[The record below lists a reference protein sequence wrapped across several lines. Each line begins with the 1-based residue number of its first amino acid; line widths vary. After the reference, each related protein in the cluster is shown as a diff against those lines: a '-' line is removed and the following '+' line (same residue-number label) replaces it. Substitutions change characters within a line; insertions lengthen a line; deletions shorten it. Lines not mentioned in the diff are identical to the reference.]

1 MTENNPN
8 NQYLG
13 DFTGV
18 GRDIN
23 TGGGDVKITF
33 VSQQPENVIL
43 NQRLITGSPY
53 LGLFKF
59 EEGDKDKFFGRN
71 KWIIELTNYLEEKN
85 VLLLLGA
92 SGSGKSSLVQAGLI
106 PKLKDDFGAS
116 KLVNLTFVPDV
127 HPFKSFSGCLA
138 PKYGQSKAEIAQS
151 VQEETLIKVV
161 EGLKNNSDL
170 WFIFIDQFE
179 ELFTRTPKTER
190 DIFIKSLIK

>member
-59 EEGDKDKFFGRN
+59 EEGDKDKFFGR
-71 KWIIELTNYLEEKN
+71 
-85 VLLLLGA
+85 
-92 SGSGKSSLVQAGLI
+92 
-106 PKLKDDFGAS
+106 D
-116 KLVNLTFVPDV
+116 
-127 HPFKSFSGCLA
+127 
-138 PKYGQSKAEIAQS
+138 IAI
-151 VQEETLIKVV
+151 L
-161 EGLKNNSDL
+161 
-170 WFIFIDQFE
+170 
-179 ELFTRTPKTER
+179 
-190 DIFIKSLIK
+190 